1 MRKKLFLSTLGLLL
15 ICMAGIA
22 QTKIV
27 DRPQFVTANT
37 DAFEISK
44 LELRNSETVLYCDG
58 YGKPNDKISLS
69 TKSYMKG
76 KSGKIYK
83 FIRSEGFEMDTQNF
97 MPASGTISF
106 KLYMEPL
113 DMNETSFDFMEG
125 EDSNQFQIL
134 GIKTNKVKSTAPI
147 HCLIKGEVI
156 GRPQSSR
163 LRLLR
168 QGNDGPTSSIYIP
181 IRNGKFEYE
190 LNCNNQEAYELNFY
204 KEYSQSLTFF
214 SEQGTVFCK
223 LFPEDQYYKDIAEGG
238 VLNRKYNQYKATKDS
253 LFQIN
258 AILGKIAKLNNENK
272 YFTAKYISCNIQ
284 LKESKNQQIKDSLL
298 NIFSK
303 MKEDEF
309 LSPETIALEKELK
322 KKQDEAREWE
332 LKYIREH
339 VSIVSLSLLEK
350 RMSQAVEALRVDI
363 ADIKEVIPKCSEMYY
378 SIYAKKY
385 PNHPYTEQIKNK
397 LNGLS
402 LKVGS
407 SYIDFTTPD
416 FNGKPVRLS
425 EQIKGKMALIDL
437 WASWCLPCR
446 RSSISMIPVYEAYK
460 DKGFTIVGIARENEL
475 AIGMAAAK
483 KDKYPW
489 LNLIELKDKGR
500 IWEKYNIQ
508 SVAGG
513 TFLVDKNGII
523 LAINPTDEEV
533 KTILDKLLN

>member
-1 MRKKLFLSTLGLLL
+1 MIKKLFLSTLGLLL
-15 ICMAGIA
+15 ICMASIA

-27 DRPQFVTANT
+27 ERPQFVTANT

-44 LELRNSETVLYCDG
+44 LELKDSETVLYCDG
-58 YGKPNDKISLS
+58 YGKPNDRISLS
-69 TKSYMKG
+69 SKSYLKSE
-76 KSGKIYK
+76 SGKIYK
-83 FIRSEGFEMDTQNF
+83 FIRSEGFEMDKE
-97 MPASGTISF
+97 MLIPISGTVSF
-106 KLYMEPL
+106 KLYMESL
-113 DMNETSFDFMEG
+113 DKNETSFDFMEG
-125 EDSNQFQIL
+125 ENSDQFQIL
-134 GIKTNKVKSTAPI
+134 GIKTYIVKSNAPI

-163 LRLLR
+163 LRLIR
-168 QGNDGPTSSIYIP
+168 QGDGQPSSGIYIP
-181 IRNGKFEYE
+181 IHKGKFEYE
-190 LNCNNQEAYELNFY
+190 LNCYNQEAYELNFY

-214 SEQGTVFCK
+214 SEQDTVFCK

-258 AILGKIAKLNNENK
+258 ATLEKIGKLIRENK
-272 YFTAKYISCNIQ
+272 YVSAKYISLDRQI
-284 LKESKNQQIKDSLL
+284 KESKNQNIKDSIQI
-298 NIFSK
+298 IFSN

-309 LSPETIALEKELK
+309 LSPETIALEKERQ
-322 KKQDEAREWE
+322 KKQDQASIWN

-339 VSIVSLSLLEK
+339 VSIVSYSLLVKKTSE
-350 RMSQAVEALRVDI
+350 AVSEL
-363 ADIKEVIPKCSEMYY
+363 KENIPECSELYY
-378 SIYAKKY
+378 SVYANKY
-385 PNHPYTEQIKNK
+385 PNHPYTEQMKNK
-397 LNGLS
+397 LKGLS
-402 LKVGS
+402 VKVGS
-407 SYIDFTTPD
+407 SYVDFTAPD
-416 FNGKPVRLS
+416 FTGKSIRLS
-425 EQIKGKMALIDL
+425 EQVKGKVALIDL

-446 RSSISMIPVYEAYK
+446 RTSKSMIPLYEAYK

-475 AIGMAAAK
+475 AIGIAAAK

-508 SVAGG
+508 KVAGG

-523 LAINPTDEEV
+523 LAIDPTDVEV